1 MLIRLLAAPT
11 IASKRSIWRQ
21 YDHQVGINTLVLPGS
36 DAAVLRIKGTP
47 RAVAVAT
54 DGNGRY
60 GQLDPFLGGAMAV
73 AEAARNV
80 VCAGGRPLAV
90 TNCLNFASP
99 ERPEIMWQFAQT
111 VDGIAAA
118 CEALGI
124 PVTGGNVSFYNETL
138 GRAILPTPV
147 IGVVGLLEN
156 AERRTTQWFKEEGDV
171 VVLLGEPGG
180 QLGGSEYL
188 QTVHGRLAGV
198 PAALDLDRE
207 RAVQTACLAAIE
219 AGIVRSAHDS
229 AEGGLAV
236 ALAECCVTGPQ
247 AIGAAVALPDGGRV
261 DELLFGEAP
270 SRILVTV
277 APGDAERLL
286 RIVREWAVP
295 SGSLAAWA
303 EIGSRWG
310 SESRCACRCP
320 PRRSPTPSRTG
331 CRGRSSSRSRRCRDG
346 RQRGRMKTAWLDD
359 DKFHDECGL
368 FGVFDHPE
376 AANLAYLGLYALQ
389 HRGQESAGIAA
400 TDGPTLHVEKAMGWV
415 ADVFSPE
422 RLRRLPGRAAIGHV
436 RYSTAGSSTLRNA
449 QPISA
454 SFSRGSIAL
463 GHNGNLVN
471 AEALRKELEGLGA
484 IFQSTS
490 DSEVILHLIARA
502 DRQSLERTLTQA
514 LAQLSGAYS
523 LVMLTPDTLIGCRD
537 PHGFRPLVVGR
548 LGKTWLLASETC
560 ALDLLEAEYVRDVE
574 PGEIVLIDQNGLR
587 SVKPFPA
594 KKQLQCVFEY
604 IYFARP
610 DTTLWGQNV
619 YQTRK
624 SLGHRLA
631 EEHPVEADIVIPV
644 PDSGVGAA
652 LGFAEQSG
660 IPFELGLIRNHYVG
674 RTFIEPREGIRH
686 FGVRVKLNP
695 MRETIEGRR
704 VVVVD
709 DSIVRGTTSR
719 KIVKMIRSVGARE
732 VHLRISSPP
741 IQWPCYYGIDTPTRK
756 ELIGSSH
763 RVEEIRRYI
772 GADSLGYLSL
782 DGMLKAVGGDGGR
795 FCHACFS
802 GAYEVGFPKEDTAQ
816 LALFDVE

>member
-1 MLIRLLAAPT
+1 V
-11 IASKRSIWRQ
+11 K
-21 YDHQVGINTLVLPGS
+21 
-36 DAAVLRIKGTP
+36 
-47 RAVAVAT
+47 
-54 DGNGRY
+54 
-60 GQLDPFLGGAMAV
+60 
-73 AEAARNV
+73 
-80 VCAGGRPLAV
+80 
-90 TNCLNFASP
+90 
-99 ERPEIMWQFAQT
+99 T
-111 VDGIAAA
+111 V
-118 CEALGI
+118 
-124 PVTGGNVSFYNETL
+124 
-138 GRAILPTPV
+138 
-147 IGVVGLLEN
+147 
-156 AERRTTQWFKEEGDV
+156 
-171 VVLLGEPGG
+171 
-180 QLGGSEYL
+180 
-188 QTVHGRLAGV
+188 
-198 PAALDLDRE
+198 
-207 RAVQTACLAAIE
+207 
-219 AGIVRSAHDS
+219 
-229 AEGGLAV
+229 
-236 ALAECCVTGPQ
+236 
-247 AIGAAVALPDGGRV
+247 
-261 DELLFGEAP
+261 
-270 SRILVTV
+270 
-277 APGDAERLL
+277 
-286 RIVREWAVP
+286 
-295 SGSLAAWA
+295 
-303 EIGSRWG
+303 
-310 SESRCACRCP
+310 
-320 PRRSPTPSRTG
+320 
-331 CRGRSSSRSRRCRDG
+331 
-346 RQRGRMKTAWLDD
+346 WLDD
-359 DKFHDECGL
+359 DKLHDECGL

-400 TDGPTLHVEKAMGWV
+400 TEGRALHVEKAMGWV

-422 RLRRLPGRAAIGHV
+422 RLRRLPGRAAMGHV
-436 RYSTAGSSTLRNA
+436 RYSTAGSSTLKNA

-471 AEALRKELEGLGA
+471 AEALRKELEAMGA

-514 LAQLSGAYS
+514 LAQLSGAFS
-523 LVMLTPDTLIGCRD
+523 LVMLTPDTLIGVRD
-537 PHGFRPLVVGR
+537 PHGFRPLVIGR

-587 SVKPFPA
+587 SVKPFPP

-604 IYFARP
+604 VYFARP

-624 SLGHRLA
+624 ALGGRLA
-631 EEHPVEADIVIPV
+631 EEHPVEADIVVPV

-652 LGFAEQSG
+652 LGFSERSG

-674 RTFIEPREGIRH
+674 RTFIEPRDGIRH

-719 KIVKMIRSVGARE
+719 KIVKMIRAVGARE
-732 VHLRISSPP
+732 VHMRISSPP

-802 GAYEVGFPKEDTAQ
+802 GAYEVGFPQENTAQ
-816 LALFDVE
+816 LALFDAVE